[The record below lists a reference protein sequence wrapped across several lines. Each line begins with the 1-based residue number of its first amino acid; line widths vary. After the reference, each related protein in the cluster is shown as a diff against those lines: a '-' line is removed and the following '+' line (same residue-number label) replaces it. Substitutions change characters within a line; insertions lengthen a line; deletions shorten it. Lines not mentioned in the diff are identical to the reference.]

1 MLYKSMHATM
11 IIAGNSINIVYYILT
26 HLHFE
31 NPVTWQI
38 LSVYQYLVSCYFF
51 FCNKSENFCFLWC
64 FCISTKIYFL
74 KVVLGHR
81 FSVLSPNYPCF
92 FLSEAMTIQG

>member
-11 IIAGNSINIVYYILT
+11 IIASNSINIVYYILT

-38 LSVYQYLVSCYFF
+38 LSVYQYLVSVIFSF
-51 FCNKSENFCFLWC
+51 A
-64 FCISTKIYFL
+64 ISL
-74 KVVLGHR
+74 KTSA
-81 FSVLSPNYPCF
+81 FSGAFAYQQKF
-92 FLSEAMTIQG
+92 IF